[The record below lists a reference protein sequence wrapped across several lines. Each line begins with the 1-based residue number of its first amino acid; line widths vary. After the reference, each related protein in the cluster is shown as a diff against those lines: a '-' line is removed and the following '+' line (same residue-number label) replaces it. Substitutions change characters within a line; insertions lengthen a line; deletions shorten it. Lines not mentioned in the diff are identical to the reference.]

1 MVAYN
6 QFSSENMQERLHMKS
21 HPGTN
26 PEPFKST
33 VAGIQEEF
41 IILDESYCYPRGG
54 GQPGDRGVFVV
65 APPLPVE
72 DASQEE
78 VQNFLERMMIGV
90 HTEEFGEVLGG
101 DLIRHPVQDTEY
113 FSIGDEVVCY
123 IDQEVRNQHARMHT
137 AQHIVSALAE
147 DLWGAE
153 TVGNQLTVESS
164 RVDLLFEDK
173 ELFNPDELVDA
184 SNAIISTNRDV
195 NIHQWERARILEHE
209 QMRHTKFMHRIPT
222 SINQLRVVE
231 IEGVDLCPCAGSH
244 VSNTSMVPKI
254 KFQGKKNKGK
264 GRIRFSYIFE

>member
-1 MVAYN
+1 MGAYN
-6 QFSSENMQERLHMKS
+6 QFSSDIMQEKLHMS
-21 HPGTN
+21 RHPGID
-26 PEPFKST
+26 PPPFET
-33 VAGIQEEF
+33 IIQGFEENNV
-41 IILDESYCYPRGG
+41 LLESSYCYPRGG
-54 GQPGDRGVFVV
+54 GQPGDMGTLTSES
-65 APPLPVE
+65 AQ
-72 DASQEE
+72 AA
-78 VQNFLERMMIGV
+78 I
-90 HTEEFGEVLGG
+90 HEVLPGQMI
-101 DLIRHPVQDTEY
+101 LHPVDDTEI
-113 FSIGDEVVCY
+113 FDVGDRVTCR
-123 IDQEVRNQHARMHT
+123 IDTGRRNGHALMHT

-184 SNAIISTNRDV
+184 TNAIISTNRDV
-195 NIHQWERARILEHE
+195 NIHQWDRARILEHE

-222 SINQLRVVE
+222 SITQLRVVE

>member
-1 MVAYN
+1 MN
-6 QFSSENMQERLHMKS
+6 R
-21 HPGTN
+21 HPGID
-26 PEPFKST
+26 PPPFET
-33 VAGIQEEF
+33 IIQGFEENNV
-41 IILDESYCYPRGG
+41 LLESSYCYPRGG
-54 GQPGDRGVFVV
+54 GQPGDMGTLTSES
-65 APPLPVE
+65 AQ
-72 DASQEE
+72 AA
-78 VQNFLERMMIGV
+78 I
-90 HTEEFGEVLGG
+90 HEVLPGQMI
-101 DLIRHPVQDTEY
+101 LHPVDDTEL
-113 FSIGDEVVCY
+113 FDVGDRVTCR
-123 IDQEVRNQHARMHT
+123 IDTGRRNGHALMHT